1 MTIGTRSGLRA
12 LQIAALRV
20 ELFPRMLPTEI
31 VGVYPDRPRER
42 DRWIL
47 SRRSQ
52 RNPVDPQRPHAFLVE
67 KERAESGEI
76 VSTAT
81 IFLTN
86 RECPWRCV
94 MCDLW
99 KNTFTETVPV
109 GAIPA
114 QIDYALSE
122 LHRRAGVSPALEYA
136 DHRCEHEHAFENGC
150 GRESRGR
157 RDACPTLQQIK
168 LYNSGSFFDP
178 RAIPPEDYPAIAER
192 VRAFGRVIVE
202 CHPALLGESA
212 LRFRDLLSVTDAS
225 QAGQTRSQP
234 TPDPSQPPSRRS
246 GA

>member
-76 VSTAT
+76 VSVAT

-86 RECPWRCV
+86 RECPWRCL

-99 KNTFTETVPV
+99 RNTLTGAVPV

-114 QIDYALSE
+114 QIDYALAQSG
-122 LHRRAGVSPALEYA
+122 AGVTPALKTPQDQERIGRS
-136 DHRCEHEHAFENGC
+136 DTVEHC
-150 GRESRGR
+150 SSSQDR
-157 RDACPTLQQIK
+157 RDA
-168 LYNSGSFFDP
+168 
-178 RAIPPEDYPAIAER
+178 
-192 VRAFGRVIVE
+192 
-202 CHPALLGESA
+202 
-212 LRFRDLLSVTDAS
+212 
-225 QAGQTRSQP
+225 
-234 TPDPSQPPSRRS
+234 
-246 GA
+246 

>member
-76 VSTAT
+76 VSVAT

-86 RECPWRCV
+86 RECPWRCL

-99 KNTFTETVPV
+99 KNTLTETAPV
-109 GAIPA
+109 GAIPK
-114 QIDYALSE
+114 QIDYALAQ
-122 LHRRAGVSPALEYA
+122 LVAADVSPE
-136 DHRCEHEHAFENGC
+136 RVSG
-150 GRESRGR
+150 ESSHVLTNAATR
-157 RDACPTLQQIK
+157 QIK
-168 LYNSGSFFDP
+168 LYNSG
-178 RAIPPEDYPAIAER
+178 
-192 VRAFGRVIVE
+192 
-202 CHPALLGESA
+202 
-212 LRFRDLLSVTDAS
+212 
-225 QAGQTRSQP
+225 
-234 TPDPSQPPSRRS
+234 
-246 GA
+246 